1 MSGARKNA
9 VAAGEADSAPGDLMK
24 APRCD
29 TGAMPTVSVKDT
41 HNTRN
46 AAAKLVVPVLHKG
59 PTGPKGA
66 KGDKGDKGDP
76 GTPG

>member
-1 MSGARKNA
+1 MSVARKNA

-29 TGAMPTVSVKDT
+29 TGAMPTVPVKD
-41 HNTRN
+41 TRN
-46 AAAKLVVPVLHKG
+46 AAAKLVVVPVLHKG

-66 KGDKGDKGDP
+66 KGDQGDP

>member
-29 TGAMPTVSVKDT
+29 TGAMPTVPVKD
-41 HNTRN
+41 TRN

>member
-1 MSGARKNA
+1 
-9 VAAGEADSAPGDLMK
+9 
-24 APRCD
+24 
-29 TGAMPTVSVKDT
+29 MPTVSVKGT

-46 AAAKLVVPVLHKG
+46 AAAKLVVVPVLHKG

-66 KGDKGDKGDP
+66 KGDKGDP

>member
-1 MSGARKNA
+1 
-9 VAAGEADSAPGDLMK
+9 
-24 APRCD
+24 
-29 TGAMPTVSVKDT
+29 MPTVSVKDT

>member
-1 MSGARKNA
+1 
-9 VAAGEADSAPGDLMK
+9 
-24 APRCD
+24 
-29 TGAMPTVSVKDT
+29 MPTVSVKGT

-66 KGDKGDKGDP
+66 KGDRGDEGDP